1 MHPILKQN
9 LAKKQNLFDVAET
22 SMHLSLCCAIH

>member
-9 LAKKQNLFDVAET
+9 LAKKQHLFDIAKT
-22 SMHLSLCCAIH
+22 SMHLSLFYAIH